1 MMFNGH
7 HNAVTKT
14 HRMEANMGETVRI
27 EFGVGGPNFTSRAQ
41 VIGQISDRVHNLDEA
56 APPHR

>member
-27 EFGVGGPNFTSRAQ
+27 EFGMGGPDFTAGCH
-41 VIGQISDRVHNLDEA
+41 VVDEISDRVHDLDDV

>member
-1 MMFNGH
+1 MMFNGQ

-14 HRMEANMGETVRI
+14 HRMEAHMGETVRI
-27 EFGVGGPNFTSRAQ
+27 GFGVGGPDFTSGFH
-41 VIGQISDRVHNLDEA
+41 VIGEISDRAHDLGDV